1 MAAKNKFKS
10 NHGTRKSH
18 DHEAHAHPGIH
29 TPVAMDVVYC
39 QREFGRA
46 VTFWGGLGSQSTIPC
61 GNPAQ
66 VHAEAERMLALF
78 SLNFKG

>member
-1 MAAKNKFKS
+1 
-10 NHGTRKSH
+10 
-18 DHEAHAHPGIH
+18 
-29 TPVAMDVVYC
+29 MDVVYC